1 MPVSSFPPGRQNDSR
16 RQSGG
21 WGVRGR
27 LGCRAAKGGT
37 GEGER
42 EIRGAARLLAAAFT
56 LLQAACAAGGEREL
70 QGSTVIHSA
79 GLVAA

>member
-1 MPVSSFPPGRQNDSR
+1 M
-16 RQSGG
+16 
-21 WGVRGR
+21 RGR

-70 QGSTVIHSA
+70 
-79 GLVAA
+79 